1 MTTVLLHVAV
11 PALVLSFFLAAV
23 TAQQCCVTAVL
34 VTKTEVR
41 TKMIAFWSVKLQL
54 RIFASKLHKN

>member
-41 TKMIAFWSVKLQL
+41 TKMIAF
-54 RIFASKLHKN
+54 